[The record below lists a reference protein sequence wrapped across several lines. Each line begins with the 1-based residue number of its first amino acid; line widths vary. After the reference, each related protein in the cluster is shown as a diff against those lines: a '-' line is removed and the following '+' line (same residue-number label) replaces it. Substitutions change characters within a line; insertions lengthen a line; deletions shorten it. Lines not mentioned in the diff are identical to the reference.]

1 LKKNSSTF
9 SASWTRSFNVFEMPS
24 YNRDME
30 SPTNVASF
38 FREPL
43 EIVIR
48 LVLET

>member
-1 LKKNSSTF
+1 
-9 SASWTRSFNVFEMPS
+9 
-24 YNRDME
+24 ME